1 MKNINIRVMT
11 LTIDVNIPI
20 FFDLVH
26 PDNAIN
32 IFKDTIPNSSENPPI
47 FAGSN
52 KSPFVI
58 LKGNPS
64 VVIIKIFVKA
74 NTEIKKKLAAKT
86 ETFNIFLDK
95 RVLVSETK
103 RFATIA
109 IEKPP
114 KSELI
119 IIIWLASVFQFG
131 SDISAIYMYLF
142 KINSGLYYSF
152 LYVLQSLSLTFNLL
166 IYYLYYSNNSANVY
180 IELLSD
186 KFSHL
191 IF

>member
-1 MKNINIRVMT
+1 MT